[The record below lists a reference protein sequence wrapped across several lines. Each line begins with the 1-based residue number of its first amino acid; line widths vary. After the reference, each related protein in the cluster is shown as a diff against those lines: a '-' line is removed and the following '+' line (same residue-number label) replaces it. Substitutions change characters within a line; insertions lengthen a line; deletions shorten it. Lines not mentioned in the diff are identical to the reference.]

1 MLRYVKKL
9 LVAGRLRRQRNAV
22 KKQEQLDDQRLRG
35 ELEDCR
41 RQLNNLESWFDL
53 ACDPHTID
61 CCIYQRRAL
70 QARYDGLLL
79 QARQRFAAASEKEG
93 AGSAAAVLRI
103 K

>member
-9 LVAGRLRRQRNAV
+9 LAAGRLRRQRNAV
-22 KKQEQLDDQRLRG
+22 KKQEQLDAQRLRG

-79 QARQRFAAASEKEG
+79 QARQRFAAPEKEE